1 MDGEHAVKPVQRRQN
16 AQPHASVHMSSYDD
30 LALLYNP
37 NLPFAAPQDFR
48 FSRIPILPQSP
59 AMPLE
64 QPQFIMNRK
73 SSDGHVPLSQ
83 PSQPMRALIV
93 HRRPSA
99 PPSLGRPTVGLFIPS
114 VVYSDRST
122 EMSGYEGSGAGSLS
136 SSCLDDYSKAGK
148 EMMATSEA
156 GGGGSSMKQPAQL
169 ISKRST
175 LPYPPPSPESNND
188 ESSGAT
194 VVLPSTTR
202 RPWWKSPKRF
212 GVATAFAQFA
222 ILSSLQLGVIAFSIL
237 AITSLEPSKV
247 HWGDMSLLTTIGF
260 GALYFGLFI
269 AAQVS
274 QAVWVRDAARQKS
287 TVQVIAVQIFNTG
300 YLGYLVVQLSLLKTT
315 SATASE
321 LGMAGSSNAL
331 SHAHV
336 VTIAMIP
343 IAVIFDGVGLYLAH
357 LQYKIYGRTR
367 FVAHGA
373 SIATRKRVFNF
384 HLFMTLLKLNVFFNI
399 GILGHVALGMYFNYR
414 KNLQSSWSDPSITD
428 PIAPSSSTVFSL
440 STLIIP
446 VITSAI
452 AIAHY
457 PFGRLAARTP
467 SRTLTWN
474 FQVLVVIYTILL
486 GSIALDSLTMVMDSN
501 RQGSSAEATPLTSA
515 SSANTTAAFLLWF
528 IGIQVVLNIATLVA
542 AGVAL
547 KFARS
552 GVPNDVIVGRTR
564 SSVLERERT
573 ELD

>member
-1 MDGEHAVKPVQRRQN
+1 MDGDPAVPPFRRQN
-16 AQPHASVHMSSYDD
+16 AQSYAPAHFSSYDD
-30 LALLYNP
+30 LALLYTP
-37 NLPFAAPQDFR
+37 NLPVAAAPDLR
-48 FSRIPILPQSP
+48 FSRIPSLPQSP
-59 AMPLE
+59 AMSLD
-64 QPQFIMNRK
+64 QPQLIMNRK
-73 SSDGHVPLSQ
+73 SSYGHVPVGQTARPVS
-83 PSQPMRALIV
+83 AHIV

-99 PPSLGRPTVGLFIPS
+99 PPSLGRPSKGPFIPS
-114 VVYSDRST
+114 VAYSNAGT
-122 EMSGYEGSGAGSLS
+122 ELLGHGYAASAAGSLS
-136 SSCLDDYSKAGK
+136 RSYPTHDLAKSEK
-148 EMMATSEA
+148 EMMAACDAASGA
-156 GGGGSSMKQPAQL
+156 SSMKQLAQL
-169 ISKRST
+169 SSKSGT
-175 LPYPPPSPESNND
+175 SPYPPPSPESNND
-188 ESSGAT
+188 EIARAM
-194 VVLPSTTR
+194 VVGPSTTR
-202 RPWWKSPKRF
+202 GPWWKSPKRV
-212 GVATAFAQFA
+212 GVAVAFAQFA
-222 ILSSLQLGVIAFSIL
+222 ILSSLQLGVIAFSML
-237 AITSLEPSKV
+237 AITTLETSKV

-269 AAQVS
+269 TAQVS
-274 QAVWVRDAARQKS
+274 QAIWVRDAARQKS

-300 YLGYLVVQLSLLKTT
+300 YLVYLIVQLSLLSTT
-315 SATASE
+315 SETATE
-321 LGMAGSSNAL
+321 LGMTGSASAL
-331 SHAHV
+331 LHAHL

-343 IAVIFDGVGLYLAH
+343 IAVLFDAIGLYLAH

-414 KNLQSSWSDPSITD
+414 KSQGSPTSDWSTNDPV
-428 PIAPSSSTVFSL
+428 SSTTL
-440 STLIIP
+440 ELKTLIVP

-467 SRTLTWN
+467 SRSVTWN
-474 FQVLVVIYTILL
+474 FQVLVVVYTILL
-486 GSIALDSLTMVMDSN
+486 GSIAWDSLTMVMAS
-501 RQGSSAEATPLTSA
+501 RESSSAEAAPVSSA
-515 SSANTTAAFLLWF
+515 SSANTTAAYLLWF
-528 IGIQVVLNIATLVA
+528 IGIQVVLNIATLVV